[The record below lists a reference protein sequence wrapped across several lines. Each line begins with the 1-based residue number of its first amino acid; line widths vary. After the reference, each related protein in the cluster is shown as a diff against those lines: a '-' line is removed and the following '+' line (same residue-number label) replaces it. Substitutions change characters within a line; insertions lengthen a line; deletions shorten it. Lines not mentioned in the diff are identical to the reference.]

1 MPSHLFNSAS
11 DQAVIALFG
20 IVLAGLC
27 VRYWR
32 ITATILAALLLC
44 AALIAL
50 SVIVDL
56 HVIHEITGCLH
67 RLGHLIAMPFTSVS
81 GPMAAGRT
89 RGG

>member
-1 MPSHLFNSAS
+1 MPIHLLHSAS

-20 IVLAGLC
+20 IVFTGLC

-32 ITATILAALLLC
+32 VTLAILAALLIG

-56 HVIHEITGCLH
+56 HMIHGIAGYLHKLGDIITRSL
-67 RLGHLIAMPFTSVS
+67 PW
-81 GPMAAGRT
+81 
-89 RGG
+89 

>member
-1 MPSHLFNSAS
+1 MPSHLFSSAS

-20 IVLAGLC
+20 IVFAGLC

-32 ITATILAALLLC
+32 IMRTILAALLLC

-56 HVIHEITGCLH
+56 RIIHEITGYLH
-67 RLGHLIAMPFTSVS
+67 HLGHHITMPFS
-81 GPMAAGRT
+81 PMPGATATALT
-89 RGG
+89 RR